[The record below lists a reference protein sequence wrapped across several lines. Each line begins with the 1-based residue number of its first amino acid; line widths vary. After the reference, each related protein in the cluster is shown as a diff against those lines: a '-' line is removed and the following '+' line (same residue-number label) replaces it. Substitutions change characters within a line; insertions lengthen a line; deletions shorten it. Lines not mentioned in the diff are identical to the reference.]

1 MCQADNSVVTVIY
14 CKNSQEPKAFH
25 IKADVT
31 FLQAAILHQY
41 TDHNSEVSLSGV

>member
-1 MCQADNSVVTVIY
+1 MCRADKSVVTVIY
-14 CKNSQEPKAFH
+14 CKNSQEPMALH

-41 TDHNSEVSLSGV
+41 NDHNSEVSLSGV